1 MAQTPTAEAL
11 KQARE
16 ARAAALEQRNAAHDK
31 FELVARKLG
40 TADWDE
46 AKDGPAL
53 ESEKRAFRD
62 ADTLVERIS
71 DRVEML
77 AATLETEA
85 RSANGG
91 NPITANVI
99 PVRTKDTDLPKL
111 FSIHRAIRIQH
122 GIKDIKGALEKR
134 DGVENEMMQEGEL
147 EARNAEI
154 TEFTPGGFIVP
165 SMCAYSKRTAKP
177 EMEVRQILA
186 EMERRDMTVGTTTA
200 GGHMVATDLGGLIP
214 FLDPDTPLA
223 RLGARRITGLV
234 GNLDLPRWA
243 ARSTGYAVAEQGAIT
258 ESTPTLAKLSLTPK
272 RQGAYVESSLQ
283 LIRQSSPDVENIT
296 REDLR
301 MVLMQLQEQYAIQGT
316 GSSNQPT
323 GITATSGIGSVAG
336 GTNGAVPAWANI
348 TALEYEVAVDNA
360 LRGKLGYL
368 TTPGVANVLKNV
380 KRDVAGN
387 GFILEGP
394 NNGGG
399 FVNGYPFATSTLVP
413 STLTKG
419 TASAICHAIIF
430 GNFQELMMCYWGGV
444 EIVYDPYSLATTG
457 SVRITANAFFDV
469 GVRHAQSFSAM
480 LDALLS

>member
-1 MAQTPTAEAL
+1 MAQVPTAEAL
-11 KQARE
+11 KSARE
-16 ARAAALEQRNAAHDK
+16 ARALAKTNYEGVAA
-31 FELVARKLG
+31 KLG
-40 TADWDE
+40 TPEWDE
-46 AKDGPAL
+46 ATHGPAL
-53 ESEKRAFRD
+53 ANEKRSWDD
-62 ADTLVERIS
+62 AQTLV
-71 DRVEML
+71 DRL
-77 AATLETEA
+77 ADKLEVEA

-91 NPITANVI
+91 ANPITANVI
-99 PVRTKDTDLPKL
+99 PNRTKDADLPKR
-111 FSIHRAIRIQH
+111 FSLHRAIRIQA
-122 GIKDIKGALEKR
+122 GITDARGNTEKR
-134 DGVENEMMQEGEL
+134 DGIEHEMMEEGIL

-154 TEFTPGGFIVP
+154 TEFTPGGFVVP
-165 SMCAYSKRTAKP
+165 SMCAYKKRTANP
-177 EMEVRQILA
+177 EMEVRMLL
-186 EMERRDMTVGTTTA
+186 EELERRDMVVGTTTA

-214 FLDPDTPLA
+214 FLDPDTPLV

-243 ARSTGYAVAEQGAIT
+243 ARSTGYAVSEQAAIT
-258 ESTPTLAKLSLTPK
+258 ESTPTLAKLSLIPK

-283 LIRQSSPDVENIT
+283 LLRQSSVDVENIT
-296 REDLR
+296 RGDLR
-301 MVLMQLQEQYAIQGT
+301 TVLMQLQEQYAIQGT
-316 GSSNQPT
+316 GSSSQPT

-336 GTNGAVPAWANI
+336 GTNGLVPTWANI

-387 GFILEGP
+387 GYILEGP

-399 FVNGYPFATSTLVP
+399 LVNGYPVATSTLVP

-419 TASAICHAIIF
+419 SASGICHAIIF
-430 GNFQELMMCYWGGV
+430 GNFEELMMAYWGGV
-444 EIVYDPYSLATTG
+444 EIVFDPYSLATTG